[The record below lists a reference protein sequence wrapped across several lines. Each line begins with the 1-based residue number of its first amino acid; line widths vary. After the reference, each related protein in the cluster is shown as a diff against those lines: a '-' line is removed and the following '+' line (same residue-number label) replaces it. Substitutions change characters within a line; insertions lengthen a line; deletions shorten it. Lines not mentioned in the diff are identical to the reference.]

1 MVCQKL
7 NFLSFADKKQSRR
20 SARMTLGAFFNDIF
34 YIAKVQLWAS
44 ASVDADICA
53 GRCGHLRR
61 SMRTS
66 APVDADVCVGRC
78 APCKLR
84 KTLRLL
90 RILNYFCNFANIYI
104 IMYNQTKQEYQ

>member
-7 NFLSFADKKQSRR
+7 NVLSFADKKQSRR
-20 SARMTLGAFFNDIF
+20 SDRMTLGAFLMTYFTLRKCSF
-34 YIAKVQLWAS
+34 
-44 ASVDADICA
+44 
-53 GRCGHLRR
+53 GHLRR

-66 APVDADVCVGRC
+66 ASVDADVCVGRC

-104 IMYNQTKQEYQ
+104 LMYNQTKQEYQ

>member
-20 SARMTLGAFFNDIF
+20 SDRMTLGAFLMTYFTLRKCNF
-34 YIAKVQLWAS
+34 GHPRRSMRTS

-53 GRCGHLRR
+53 GRCGRLRR

-66 APVDADVCVGRC
+66 ASVDAHH
-78 APCKLR
+78 AS
-84 KTLRLL
+84 
-90 RILNYFCNFANIYI
+90 
-104 IMYNQTKQEYQ
+104 